1 MAMQAL
7 AQTDSLI
14 SFPIITS
21 NTATE
26 KSTVTFLSCLSSI
39 EYISALGHCC
49 LHPLFLQVP
58 IQMGHRL
65 RVPPPPAYLK
75 QQQLPLSLLLTLSLF
90 WDTYH
95 HLMLLILLSA
105 SPINK

>member
-7 AQTDSLI
+7 ARTDFLI

-21 NTATE
+21 NIATE
-26 KSTVTFLSCLSSI
+26 KSTVTFLFCLSSI
-39 EYISALGHCC
+39 EHTSALGHCC
-49 LHPLFLQVP
+49 LYPLFLQVP

-75 QQQLPLSLLLTLSLF
+75 QQQFPLSLLLKLILF